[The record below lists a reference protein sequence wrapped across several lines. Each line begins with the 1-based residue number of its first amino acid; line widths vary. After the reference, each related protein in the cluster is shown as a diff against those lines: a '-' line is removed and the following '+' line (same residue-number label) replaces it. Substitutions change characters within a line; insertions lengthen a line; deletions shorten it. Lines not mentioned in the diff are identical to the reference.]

1 MIFDK
6 SAEFIQQAASWL
18 WSYPMI
24 IVLFS
29 VGIYFTIRLKGL
41 QFRTFIKASKLTYKT
56 RTGVGKGN
64 ISPLQSLFGALGG
77 MVGNGN
83 IVGAATAVF
92 MGGPGALLWMWV
104 GAFIGMIIVFIETLL
119 ALKYRIKDK
128 DGTYSGGPMYYIQK
142 VLKIKW
148 LAVAFSLAMGL
159 KTLFGTSLV
168 QSNSISLAAV
178 SIIDV
183 SWIPGWIPVQ
193 LPFCLILAF
202 LTWLVVI
209 GGLKTIARVLEK
221 VTPLMILIYISLIL
235 IIIFAKID
243 LLTEVFALVFNNA
256 FTASSASGGFAGATV
271 IMVIRY
277 GIARGFYSNEA
288 GTGSSP
294 MMYSAARVDNIYH
307 QSLVSMFG
315 VFIDTIISSAT
326 IMAILITGVWT
337 SGLTSTALTTAAF
350 NTQFGEYGGLLIL
363 LSSFLFGYST
373 LIAWCFYGEQCFA
386 FIWGSNVKKVFRWMF
401 SLAILLGFMQVETIW
416 SIADIL
422 NATLILIN
430 LSVIVIILKYVFEI
444 MRLNKLKANNNSQ
457 MQ

>member
-1 MIFDK
+1 MLDLIGD
-6 SAEFIQQAASWL
+6 SIQYAASWL

-29 VGIYFTIRLKGL
+29 AGIYFTIRLKGL
-41 QFRTFIKASKLTYKT
+41 QFISFLKAAKLTYQT
-56 RTGVGKGN
+56 RTGSGKGN

-83 IVGAATAVF
+83 IAGAATAVF

-104 GAFIGMIIVFIETLL
+104 GAFIGMVIVFIETLL
-119 ALKYRIKDK
+119 ALKYRTQDK

-148 LAVAFSLAMGL
+148 LAIAFALAMGL

-168 QSNSISLAAV
+168 QSNSISLAAS

-183 SWIPGWIPVQ
+183 SWVPSWMPVQ
-193 LPFCLILAF
+193 LPFCILLAF
-202 LTWLVVI
+202 FTWIVII
-209 GGLKTIARVLEK
+209 GGLKSIARVLEK
-221 VTPLMILIYISLIL
+221 VTPLMVIIYIALIL
-235 IIIFAKID
+235 IIVFAKID
-243 LLTEVFALVFNNA
+243 LLTDVLALVFKNA
-256 FTASSASGGFAGATV
+256 FTTSSATGGFAGATV
-271 IMVIRY
+271 MMVIRY

-294 MMYSAARVDNIYH
+294 IMYSAAKVDNIYH

-315 VFIDTIISSAT
+315 VFIDTVISSAT
-326 IMAILITGVWT
+326 IIAILITGAWT

-350 NTQFGEYGGLLIL
+350 SSQFGNYGGLLVL

-386 FIWGSNVKKVFRWMF
+386 FIWGTNVKKVFRWIF
-401 SLAILLGFMQVETIW
+401 SLAILFGFLKVETIW

-422 NATLILIN
+422 NATLIFIN
-430 LSVIVIILKYVFEI
+430 LLVLIIILREVFEVLRPLKI
-444 MRLNKLKANNNSQ
+444 KTLN
-457 MQ
+457 